1 MHKFQSKKVNQTDG
15 LEQENI
21 RLKEKLFKS
30 EERVELMEHEIQS
43 LRQKYNQLKT
53 FVEGGMDHVE
63 ETPLL
68 DHQSLGKFVS
78 APSIIVRY

>member
-30 EERVELMEHEIQS
+30 KQRVELMEHEIQS
-43 LRQKYNQLKT
+43 LHQKYTQLKK
-53 FVEGGMDHVE
+53 FVESEMEGIQF
-63 ETPLL
+63 L
-68 DHQSLGKFVS
+68 DHRSLGKIYLYF
-78 APSIIVRY
+78 AQ